1 MALTIRDSWCTATT
15 GADHHA
21 TMSVQGEYLCDMHAA
36 RKLASTLISIAE
48 FDPSDEAVLKPAAEL
63 LYKFAARARLEALRA
78 AIRAESISYGE
89 LAELQALAPYIEGG
103 DTELAEWAARPEDEF
118 RER

>member
-1 MALTIRDSWCTATT
+1 MNLTERD
-15 GADHHA
+15 
-21 TMSVQGEYLCDMHAA
+21 
-36 RKLASTLISIAE
+36 RE
-48 FDPSDEAVLKPAAEL
+48 FLEAVARNSLPKRYLVSDGMGSLHRAANRLIRAGL
-63 LYKFAARARLEALRA
+63 LEMPERPGGWEHYSLTTAGRLEALRA

-103 DTELAEWAARPEDEF
+103 DTELAEWAGIPEGEF